1 MDQLTQR
8 VTELEEKLD
17 TFMDTVHRGVGTT
30 IPGLEDADTVKKST
44 LANLRGLK
52 LISAGIRK
60 IKVLYKRSK

>member
-1 MDQLTQR
+1 
-8 VTELEEKLD
+8 
-17 TFMDTVHRGVGTT
+17 MDTVHRGVGTT